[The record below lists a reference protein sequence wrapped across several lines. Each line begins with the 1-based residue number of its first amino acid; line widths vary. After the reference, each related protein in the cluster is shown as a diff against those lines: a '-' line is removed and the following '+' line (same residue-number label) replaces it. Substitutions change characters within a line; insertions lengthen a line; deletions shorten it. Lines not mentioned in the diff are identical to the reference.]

1 MRETYLAIERDMAV
15 HERES
20 QFWLSRNVSAV
31 RVSSMTEGIEA
42 AMKHRFLYIG
52 INAANINYQPQLP
65 LLREVT
71 NDPIFIS
78 TTTYTMQEQGVA
90 VRLGADLFGQ
100 ISENPEDNYSVV
112 MDNINALYERSKRQ
126 KIPPMLIPYGN
137 ILLSYTHRLV
147 FVDDA
152 TVELSKLEFDMLYF
166 FLNHRGHALS
176 FKQIYHHVWGD
187 VYDESITASVKSTMK
202 RLRDKIDGE
211 DADNSFIESIRGV
224 GYRLRFINGRRP
236 G

>member
-1 MRETYLAIERDMAV
+1 MRVSYLAIEKDVAV

-20 QFWLSRNVSAV
+20 RFWLSRNVSSVIA
-31 RVSSMTEGIEA
+31 SSMSEGIEA
-42 AMKHRFLYIG
+42 AMKNRFLYIG

-65 LLREVT
+65 LLRDAT

-100 ISENPEDNYSVV
+100 ISENPEDNYGVV
-112 MDNINALYERSKRQ
+112 MDNINALRERSARQ
-126 KIPPMLIPYGN
+126 KPPPNLIPYGN
-137 ILLSYTHRLV
+137 ILLSHTHRQV

-152 TVELSKLEFDMLYF
+152 EVELSKLEFDMFYF

-187 VYDESITASVKSTMK
+187 AYDESVTASVKSVIS
-202 RLRDKIDGE
+202 RLRKKIDGQ
-211 DADNSFIESIRGV
+211 DADNSFIESIWGV
-224 GYRLRFINGRRP
+224 GYRLPVIYNRHKL
-236 G
+236 